1 MRTELDM
8 VSNHHLHTVAAPGF
22 ILLGVLRGR
31 WGGSLNSSEG
41 VLKSN

>member
-22 ILLGVLRGR
+22 FLGVLR
-31 WGGSLNSSEG
+31 GSLNSSEG
-41 VLKSN
+41 VLKTN